1 MRCICVGESLHPPP
15 TGATPF
21 DLSAFACGLGR
32 LGGGGLA
39 ASCGLVLAA

>member
-1 MRCICVGESLHPPP
+1 VGESHPLPP
-15 TGATPF
+15 AGATPF

-39 ASCGLVLAA
+39 ALCGAVLAA